1 MFFINKRESADMN
14 ALSLE
19 IDYKSSKSFLSSV
32 FDKVDTGII
41 LSDLK
46 GHVLEAN
53 PFFFKYSRI
62 CKR

>member
-1 MFFINKRESADMN
+1 MN
-14 ALSLE
+14 ASSLE

-53 PFFFKYSRI
+53 PFFLNTLGFARD
-62 CKR
+62 